1 MNHLAAVPMNEEHID
16 SNPLVADNPADTM
29 HRVSCMLQYLQSLE
43 HEADG
48 DNILNDDWKYGRRLA
63 YGVMIDALNVGRR

>member
-1 MNHLAAVPMNEEHID
+1 MNNVTELHLADNQPNH
-16 SNPLVADNPADTM
+16 NPLIADNPSDTM

-48 DNILNDDWKYGRRLA
+48 DNVINDDWKYGRRLA

>member
-1 MNHLAAVPMNEEHID
+1 MVQLAAVSLTDTQDNT
-16 SNPLVADNPADTM
+16 NPLIADNPQDTM

-48 DNILNDDWKYGRRLA
+48 DNAQNDDWKYGRRLA
-63 YGVMIDALNVGRR
+63 YGVMIDALNVSRR